1 MCISCHDQRIPKS
14 EVFLMNEELQ
24 RIFDSVPED
33 APRSPLEPYR
43 ELILR
48 WRRQGRSYRRIC
60 QMLNDRCK
68 VKVAYAPLYR
78 FVQRRSR
85 PRKTEPKSEPQLTIA
100 PGPQSSQTAATARL
114 TPRRSPEELVAM
126 REAIRAS
133 HNKPTFRRQE
143 GKRLFTHD
151 PDRIITNKPTEKE
164 K

>member
-1 MCISCHDQRIPKS
+1 MLRL
-14 EVFLMNEELQ
+14 EVFALNEELQ

-85 PRKTEPKSEPQLTIA
+85 PRKTEPQSEPQLTTSA
-100 PGPQSSQTAATARL
+100 PEPQPSQTAATARL
-114 TPRRSPEELVAM
+114 TPRRSPEELVAI
-126 REAIRAS
+126 REAIRTS
-133 HNKPTFRRQE
+133 HNKPTFPRE
-143 GKRLFTHD
+143 GAKRLFTHD

>member
-1 MCISCHDQRIPKS
+1 
-14 EVFLMNEELQ
+14 MNEELQ

-85 PRKTEPKSEPQLTIA
+85 TRKTESESEPQLTTIA
-100 PGPQSSQTAATARL
+100 PAPQPSQTAATVGL

-126 REAIRAS
+126 REAIRAL
-133 HNKPTFRRQE
+133 HNEPAFPRQGSRRI
-143 GKRLFTHD
+143 FTHD
-151 PDRIITNKPTEKE
+151 PNRPLTNKPTEKE

>member
-1 MCISCHDQRIPKS
+1 MIP
-14 EVFLMNEELQ
+14 ELQ
-24 RIFDSVPED
+24 RIFDSVPDDE
-33 APRSPLEPYR
+33 PRSRLEPYR

-85 PRKTEPKSEPQLTIA
+85 PRKTEPESETQLTAIAPEPQPI
-100 PGPQSSQTAATARL
+100 QTAATARL
-114 TPRRSPEELVAM
+114 TPRLSPEELVAM
-126 REAIRAS
+126 REAMRAS
-133 HNKPTFRRQE
+133 HKKPTFAHE
-143 GKRLFTHD
+143 EKKRLFTHD